1 MKIAAQA
8 VIMVAEFIAAALLSE
23 AELRYVARMLPTIV
37 QVGRML
43 PTVVV
48 AAVDNTYYGADFG
61 CRLTSGYTNL
71 QMQDSPSLTCL
82 SPVKKLTFRPT

>member
-1 MKIAAQA
+1 MNIAAQ
-8 VIMVAEFIAAALLSE
+8 VVTMVAESIAAALSSE

-48 AAVDNTYYGADFG
+48 DAVDNTYYGADFG
-61 CRLTSGYTNL
+61 CRLTLGYGTR
-71 QMQDSPSLTCL
+71 TCKCRRAL
-82 SPVKKLTFRPT
+82 L

>member
-23 AELRYVARMLPTIV
+23 AELRYVAL
-37 QVGRML
+37 L